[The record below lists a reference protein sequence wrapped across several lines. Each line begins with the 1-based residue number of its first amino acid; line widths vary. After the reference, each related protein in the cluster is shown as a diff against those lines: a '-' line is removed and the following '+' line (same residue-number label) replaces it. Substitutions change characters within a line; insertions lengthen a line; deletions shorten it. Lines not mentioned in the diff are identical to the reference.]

1 MADNWQLKAVLSA
14 VDNMSPVLKSIGTVA
29 KTTRKYLADVG
40 GAAGN
45 LSGKIG
51 MPMAAIS
58 GILSGFSLM
67 AVKNA
72 VVGFTDMGEAVQ
84 KGALKAGMSV
94 EQYQRM
100 KYVAEQSGT
109 SIEAMEGSL
118 SKLNRSLG
126 DAAVGKNKNMA
137 SLMAHLGL
145 SMRDSNGQLRTGV
158 DLLPQLADAFKRNEN
173 PVVQARMGMAM
184 FGKSYA
190 EILPLLAEGS
200 AGIDDNLA
208 RFDKIKGVLGKD
220 DIKGAKDLGD
230 SFKDLDMVMKGF
242 QVTIAKQLV
251 PVIKPMVDSLVAWW
265 VINKKLVSTEVS
277 AMAKDLGIWIKTIDF
292 KKVLVDVGDFVKS
305 LGGFID
311 MVGGAKNALIG
322 LVIFMNMQTI
332 MAVAGLIGALA
343 RAGFAFLSMAAQAY
357 IASNASLLSL
367 LRIGTVALF
376 TAGPIGVL
384 GAAFGWLAGIA
395 AGAGGIISG
404 AFGVVSVAIRGV
416 GAALMANPLGIILAL
431 ATAAYLIYQNWDTL
445 KGWFSNFFDWIGQ
458 KFQAVIGWAI
468 DLAKSVGGFFGGDP
482 PAAANV
488 AAASQNSQI
497 KPAIQSVLA
506 LNSPVQSAAIN
517 SQIKPTTLSVAAQYP
532 QMQPAAQFAA
542 AQNLSVPNAVA
553 AAGTST
559 NNNRQPLI
567 GPGQQQLGGKFT
579 FDFQNAPPGMRMT
592 EQETKGKTDVD
603 VNMGY
608 RSYATGAP

>member
-14 VDNMSPVLKSIGTVA
+14 VDNMSPVLKNIGNVA
-29 KTTRKYLADVG
+29 KTARKYLSDVG

-58 GILSGFSLM
+58 GILSGFSLV

-118 SKLNRSLG
+118 SKLNRSMG
-126 DAAVGKNKNMA
+126 DAAIGKNEKLA
-137 SLMAHLGL
+137 SLMSHLGL
-145 SMRDSNGQLRTGV
+145 SLRDSNGQLRTGV

-190 EILPLLAEGS
+190 EILPLLAEGA
-200 AGIDDNLA
+200 AGINDNLA

-230 SFKDLDMVMKGF
+230 SFKDLEMVMKGF

-265 VINKKLVSTEVS
+265 VINKKLIGSEVS
-277 AMAKDLGIWIKTIDF
+277 AMAKDLGIWIKSIDF
-292 KKVLVDVGDFVKS
+292 KKVLTDVGDFVKS

-311 MVGGAKNALIG
+311 AVGGAKNALIG
-322 LVIFMNMQTI
+322 LVVFLNMQTI

-343 RAGFAFLSMAAQAY
+343 RAGLAFLAMAAQAY

-367 LRIGTVALF
+367 LRIGAVALF

-384 GAAFGWLAGIA
+384 GAAFGWLAGLA

-404 AFGVVSVAIRGV
+404 AMGVVSIAIRGV

-445 KGWFSNFFDWIGQ
+445 KRWFSSFFDWIGQ
-458 KFQAVIGWAI
+458 KFQAIIGWAV
-468 DLAKSVGGFFGGDP
+468 DLAKSVGGFFGGN
-482 PAAANV
+482 AQVAV
-488 AAASQNSQI
+488 AATSATQNSQT
-497 KPAIQSVLA
+497 K
-506 LNSPVQSAAIN
+506 SA
-517 SQIKPTTLSVAAQYP
+517 TAQD
-532 QMQPAAQFAA
+532 QTQPATQLAAARNPQILPAVQFAA
-542 AQNLSVPNAVA
+542 AQNTNVPNAVMGVGA
-553 AAGTST
+553 QPNGI
-559 NNNRQPLI
+559 RQPLI
-567 GPGQQQLGGKFT
+567 GPAQQQVGGKFT

-592 EQETKGKTDVD
+592 AQETKGKTDVD

-608 RSYATGAP
+608 RSFATGAP

>member
-1 MADNWQLKAVLSA
+1 
-14 VDNMSPVLKSIGTVA
+14 
-29 KTTRKYLADVG
+29 
-40 GAAGN
+40 
-45 LSGKIG
+45 
-51 MPMAAIS
+51 
-58 GILSGFSLM
+58 
-67 AVKNA
+67 
-72 VVGFTDMGEAVQ
+72 
-84 KGALKAGMSV
+84 
-94 EQYQRM
+94 
-100 KYVAEQSGT
+100 
-109 SIEAMEGSL
+109 
-118 SKLNRSLG
+118 
-126 DAAVGKNKNMA
+126 
-137 SLMAHLGL
+137 
-145 SMRDSNGQLRTGV
+145 
-158 DLLPQLADAFKRNEN
+158 
-173 PVVQARMGMAM
+173 M

-200 AGIDDNLA
+200 AGINDNLA

-292 KKVLVDVGDFVKS
+292 KKVLTDVGDFVKS

-343 RAGFAFLSMAAQAY
+343 RAGLAFLAMAAQAY

-458 KFQAVIGWAI
+458 KFQAVIGWAV
-468 DLAKSVGGFFGGDP
+468 DLAKSVGGFFGGN
-482 PAAANV
+482 ASVAANV
-488 AAASQNSQI
+488 AATPQNPQI

-506 LNSPVQSAAIN
+506 LNFEVQSAAIN
-517 SQIKPTTLSVAAQYP
+517 SQIKPATLSVAAQYP

-559 NNNRQPLI
+559 NSNRQNLL
-567 GPGQQQLGGKFT
+567 GPAQQQLGGKFT